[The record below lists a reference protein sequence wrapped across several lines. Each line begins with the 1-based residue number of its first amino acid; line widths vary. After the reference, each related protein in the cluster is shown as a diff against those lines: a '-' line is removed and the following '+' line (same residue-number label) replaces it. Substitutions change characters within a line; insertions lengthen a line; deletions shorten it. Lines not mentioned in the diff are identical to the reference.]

1 MDRAQVFAV
10 SGPDCYSNFYIC
22 VALEAIMSNTD
33 KGIHL
38 CGSLS
43 FYIKKK
49 HTKSGGYFSKV
60 SSSVDDVVSMQKCCN
75 LKYFGDCGVDQ
86 NI

>member
-1 MDRAQVFAV
+1 MVIIVFTGMVGFPKVDRAQVFAV

-22 VALEAIMSNTD
+22 VALGAIMSNTD

-43 FYIKKK
+43 FYI
-49 HTKSGGYFSKV
+49 
-60 SSSVDDVVSMQKCCN
+60 
-75 LKYFGDCGVDQ
+75 
-86 NI
+86 